1 MELIAQLW
9 GYSSLVETK
18 SWNIISSVTIDVYKF
33 SNHIICMRLNVKNE
47 LHVDFMISFIIW
59 MFMLNLTR
67 PHYILGVDNS
77 LRRDKVVFLLFTK
90 EI

>member
-47 LHVDFMISFIIW
+47 LHVDFMISFII
-59 MFMLNLTR
+59 
-67 PHYILGVDNS
+67 
-77 LRRDKVVFLLFTK
+77 
-90 EI
+90 